1 MELFERNTRRSIE
14 TKIQALAARCFV
26 RICSVYQEKD
36 GQHHAS
42 EVRHLTNQPFPRPL
56 TSATRLNR
64 EFHKQG
70 MSSAGSQISGPTL
83 GGRTYW
89 EEGS

>member
-1 MELFERNTRRSIE
+1 MELFESNTRSSIE
-14 TKIQALAARCFV
+14 TKIQVLAARCFD
-26 RICSVYQEKD
+26 RTSSIYQEKD

-42 EVRHLTNQPFPRPL
+42 EVVHLTNQRCPQPL

-64 EFHKQG
+64 ESHKQG
-70 MSSAGSQISGPTL
+70 MSSAGSQISGPTI
-83 GGRTYW
+83 GGRMYW